1 MPDSDNEEKTEY
13 VFTDEDPSFLEDE
26 GYDVLEKF
34 DFGEVGGFGA
44 KVKSSGTRIAA
55 NHNKVT
61 EAHEESVFETK
72 DVEFTPD
79 RARGDYA
86 EIEDINSLHNIPE
99 QGLTGKN
106 ITVAVID
113 SGVDG
118 SHRLVEGDV
127 VEEVNVIND
136 KDGDQLGHG
145 TAVAGQV
152 SAVAPNAEIISVKIF
167 GKQGSTSM
175 DTIMRSY
182 QWLLNN
188 HEKVDVANMSWGAT
202 RKINKVDELQN
213 KLPEA
218 GIAPVV
224 AAGNSGDDGGS
235 PALADASLSV
245 GACTQS
251 GEMAPFSSYDPE
263 YDNPDTTAIG
273 ANVKLAAAGDGSLG
287 RSIAGPFVVASGT
300 SFSSPIVAGLVAR
313 YRQQSDGG
321 PTEDFRAA
329 SRDIGGT
336 EQDGHGVLDYSLIGN
351 IKESD
356 EVVQSGKAKVWE
368 FSNGDSMFISADL
381 LGDGNYNADVI
392 DDDEESITIKFTK

>member
-1 MPDSDNEEKTEY
+1 
-13 VFTDEDPSFLEDE
+13 
-26 GYDVLEKF
+26 
-34 DFGEVGGFGA
+34 
-44 KVKSSGTRIAA
+44 
-55 NHNKVT
+55 
-61 EAHEESVFETK
+61 
-72 DVEFTPD
+72 
-79 RARGDYA
+79 
-86 EIEDINSLHNIPE
+86 
-99 QGLTGKN
+99 
-106 ITVAVID
+106 
-113 SGVDG
+113 
-118 SHRLVEGDV
+118 
-127 VEEVNVIND
+127 
-136 KDGDQLGHG
+136 
-145 TAVAGQV
+145 
-152 SAVAPNAEIISVKIF
+152 
-167 GKQGSTSM
+167 
-175 DTIMRSY
+175 
-182 QWLLNN
+182 
-188 HEKVDVANMSWGAT
+188 
-202 RKINKVDELQN
+202 
-213 KLPEA
+213 
-218 GIAPVV
+218 
-224 AAGNSGDDGGS
+224 
-235 PALADASLSV
+235 
-245 GACTQS
+245 
-251 GEMAPFSSYDPE
+251 MAPFSSYDPE